1 MKRYSR
7 FAALTLIFLIE
18 TGCTLGASELTITD
32 RQYLGQEPPGL
43 TPVVFAPGMVS
54 TDGWEIG
61 GTFSPDLK
69 EYYFIRE
76 VDVDTE
82 PRQEFVVVQY
92 RDHQWYDRVVSPRV
106 GQPFISPD
114 GNVMYL
120 GRRFRERTEAGWS
133 EIRDLGPPFG
143 DLPIMRLTVSSKGTA
158 FFDEPGM
165 PDGDGV
171 IRFSRSID
179 GEYEVPRPLSKAINT
194 GSFNAHPFI
203 APDESY
209 IIWDGRRDEGFGS
222 SDLYIS
228 FRKPDGSWDA
238 AINLGKEINTE
249 AWEAVASVT
258 PDGKYLFFNR
268 NIGSENFEN
277 VDIFWVSTK
286 FIDDL
291 RPSHGSHEQ

>member
-1 MKRYSR
+1 MKRYLR
-7 FAALTLIFLIE
+7 YVALIFTLLINS
-18 TGCTLGASELTITD
+18 GCSFGVNEIPIID
-32 RQYLGQEPPGL
+32 GQYLGQDPPGL
-43 TPVVFAPGMVS
+43 VPIVFAPGKVS

-76 VDVDTE
+76 VDVETE
-82 PRQEFVVVQY
+82 PRQEFVVFQH
-92 RDHQWYDRVVSPRV
+92 RDNQWYERVVSLRV

-114 GNVMYL
+114 GNTMYL
-120 GRRFRERTEAGWS
+120 GRRYKERTEAGWS
-133 EIRDLGPPFG
+133 EIRNLGPPIG
-143 DLPIMRLTVSSKGTA
+143 DLPIMRLTVSSSGTL

-165 PDGDGV
+165 PEGDGV
-171 IRFSRSID
+171 IRFSRSIG
-179 GEYEVPRPLSKAINT
+179 GEYEEPKPLGKEINT
-194 GSFNAHPFI
+194 GLFNAHPFI

-228 FRKPDGSWDA
+228 FRKLDGSWGA

-277 VDIFWVSTK
+277 VDIFWVSAQ
-286 FIDDL
+286 FIEDL
-291 RPSHGSHEQ
+291 RLSHGPR